1 MSDMAGF
8 TLSLLL
14 LLVLVALA
22 LWLAWRKR
30 LPGARFATGEVR
42 VLEVVPV
49 GPTDRL
55 VLVGHAGQRYLL
67 AQGSGGL
74 TMLVAPPAAP
84 AFAPSGDGSAAS
96 KTMPAP
102 ESSLP

>member
-1 MSDMAGF
+1 MAGF
-8 TLSLLL
+8 ALSLLL
-14 LLVLVALA
+14 LLVLVAVA

-49 GPTDRL
+49 GPADRL
-55 VLVGHAGQRYLL
+55 VLVDHAGQRYLL
-67 AQGSGGL
+67 AQGSQGL

-84 AFAPSGDGSAAS
+84 ACASSGDGPVAP

-102 ESSLP
+102 EAGPP